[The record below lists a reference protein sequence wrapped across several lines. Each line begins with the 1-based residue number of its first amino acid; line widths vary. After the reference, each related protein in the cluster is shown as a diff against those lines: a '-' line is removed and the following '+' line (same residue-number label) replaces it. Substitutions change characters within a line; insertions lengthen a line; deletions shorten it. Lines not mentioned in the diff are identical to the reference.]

1 MVFPIFSDLYRIEP
15 QLRFLSV
22 CKFESFKSFS
32 LVAISV
38 SRRLSGLDE
47 LYVNE
52 AFAVGSYGCVRQSRF
67 WEPAPVVAVIFAG
80 KRYLGLAV
88 CEGY

>member
-1 MVFPIFSDLYRIEP
+1 M
-15 QLRFLSV
+15 
-22 CKFESFKSFS
+22 
-32 LVAISV
+32 

-52 AFAVGSYGCVRQSRF
+52 AFAVGSYGCVRQSHF
-67 WEPAPVVAVIFAG
+67 WELAPVVAVIFAG
-80 KRYLGLAV
+80 KCYLGLFV